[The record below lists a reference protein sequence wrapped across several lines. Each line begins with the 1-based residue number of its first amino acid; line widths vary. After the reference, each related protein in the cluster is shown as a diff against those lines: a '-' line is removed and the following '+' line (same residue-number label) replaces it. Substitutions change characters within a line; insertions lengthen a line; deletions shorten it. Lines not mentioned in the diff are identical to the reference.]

1 MSMRLGVV
9 GGTALAS
16 LDSIAGFEPT
26 RMDDLRIETPWG
38 EVPLRVG
45 TDGDATLVFL
55 QRHHGPGGR
64 MTPPHRIEHRAN
76 LHALGTADLDLILS
90 ICGVGTMDAG
100 FPPGTIDVAIDQ
112 IDLTGVAMTFH
123 DEEAVFT
130 SMTTPFHQPS
140 VAFIR
145 SHLDNEGSSHLHG
158 QVYALMQG
166 PHFESPAEIKA
177 LQRLGATAVGMT
189 MPRESKLVAELGVPY
204 VAVLVASNWVAGCE
218 PGDPQAALDHEAVAA
233 EANTHLPVIRG
244 LIAEVLRNNP
254 TRS

>member
-1 MSMRLGVV
+1 M
-9 GGTALAS
+9 
-16 LDSIAGFEPT
+16 
-26 RMDDLRIETPWG
+26 
-38 EVPLRVG
+38 
-45 TDGDATLVFL
+45 
-55 QRHHGPGGR
+55 
-64 MTPPHRIEHRAN
+64 
-76 LHALGTADLDLILS
+76 
-90 ICGVGTMDAG
+90 
-100 FPPGTIDVAIDQ
+100 
-112 IDLTGVAMTFH
+112 
-123 DEEAVFT
+123 
-130 SMTTPFHQPS
+130 
-140 VAFIR
+140 AFIR

-189 MPRESKLVAELGVPY
+189 MPRESKLGRMNSACPMWQCWSLPIE
-204 VAVLVASNWVAGCE
+204 AAGCE